1 MIILPTHTVHALQP
15 LDVSYFMLFKT
26 TFRKVKDATMAKKKM
41 ELNKIT
47 FVRWVDQVLNHALTK
62 YKIVWI

>member
-1 MIILPTHTVHALQP
+1 
-15 LDVSYFMLFKT
+15 MLFKT